1 VRRNAKSG
9 GRFNYLINKNQ
20 FACQNW
26 FTRFPSKWGS
36 NRPGTLQIVPTA
48 HTHGW
53 KEVKLKL
60 TFFIR
65 RILSKSA
72 SEIYHVDHLRSHG
85 ARSRK
90 DTETIQHHGVHFVLA
105 DSYELHSPPWN
116 IYFSREP
123 PRANRQWSTGSGHGE
138 QRSSAAACRYLLPC
152 RHCGLGISLA
162 HLVFQLCMANS

>member
-1 VRRNAKSG
+1 MVTDTGRKVRGNAKG
-9 GRFNYLINKNQ
+9 WRTFQLFNGQEQVHVPELI
-20 FACQNW
+20 
-26 FTRFPSKWGS
+26 RFPSKWGS
-36 NRPGTLQIVPTA
+36 HRPGTLQIVPTA
-48 HTHGW
+48 HAHGW

-60 TFFIR
+60 TFCIR

-105 DSYELHSPPWN
+105 DSYELHSPPWY

-123 PRANRQWSTGSGHGE
+123 PRANRQWSTGSGHSE
-138 QRSSAAACRYLLPC
+138 
-152 RHCGLGISLA
+152 
-162 HLVFQLCMANS
+162 